1 MPRFLYL
8 LSPVTARQAVTE
20 WVARHAAAG
29 VVRSGARVEP
39 GARLERSD
47 GVVTVGD
54 AEARWGFLVVEAEDA
69 RAALAIAASCP
80 GAEPARIELYRL
92 DPAEML
98 DEARAPA
105 ATLG

>member
-8 LSPVTARQAVTE
+8 LSPATAPAAVTE

-29 VVRSGARVEP
+29 VVRSGARLEP
-39 GARLERSD
+39 GARLERRD

-54 AEARWGFLVVEAEDA
+54 APARWGFLVVEAEDA
-69 RAALAIAASCP
+69 RAALALAASCP
-80 GAEPARIELYRL
+80 GTEPGAIELYRC
-92 DPAEML
+92 DPADVL
-98 DEARAPA
+98 DDPPADA

>member
-8 LSPVTARQAVTE
+8 VSPVTAPAAVTE

-29 VVRSGARVEP
+29 VVRSGARVES
-39 GARLERSD
+39 GSRLERSD

-54 AEARWGFLVVEAEDA
+54 APPRWGFLVVEVEDA
-69 RAALAIAASCP
+69 RAALALAASCP
-80 GAEPARIELYRL
+80 GTEPGTIELYRL
-92 DPAEML
+92 DRADVL
-98 DEARAPA
+98 DEVPADA

>member
-8 LSPVTARQAVTE
+8 LPPVTAPAAVTE

-29 VVRSGARVEP
+29 VVRSGARVEA
-39 GARLERSD
+39 GARLQRSD

-54 AEARWGFLVVEAEDA
+54 AVARWGFLVVEAEDA

-80 GAEPARIELYRL
+80 GTDPGTIELYRL
-92 DPAEML
+92 DATDTV
-98 DEARAPA
+98 DEAPADA
-105 ATLG
+105 ATLR

>member
-8 LSPVTARQAVTE
+8 LSAVSASGPVVE

-29 VVRSGARVEP
+29 IVHSGARVET
-39 GARLERSD
+39 GARLERAD

-54 AEARWGFLVVEAEDA
+54 AVPRWGFLVVEAEDA

-80 GAEPARIELYRL
+80 GTEPGTIELYRL
-92 DPAEML
+92 DPTDAVVEGT
-98 DEARAPA
+98 A
-105 ATLG
+105 A

>member
-8 LSPVTARQAVTE
+8 LSPVTAAAAVTE

-29 VVRSGARVEP
+29 VVRSGARVES

-54 AEARWGFLVVEAEDA
+54 APARWGFLVVEAEDA

-80 GAEPARIELYRL
+80 GTEPGTIELYRL
-92 DPAEML
+92 DPTEML
-98 DEARAPA
+98 DETPADAAR
-105 ATLG
+105 LG